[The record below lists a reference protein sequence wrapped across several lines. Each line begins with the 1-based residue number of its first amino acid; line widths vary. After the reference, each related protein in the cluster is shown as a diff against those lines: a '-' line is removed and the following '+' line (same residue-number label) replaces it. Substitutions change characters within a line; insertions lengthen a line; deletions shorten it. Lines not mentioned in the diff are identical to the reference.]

1 MTSRRFEDKTAI
13 LTGGAKGIG
22 KATALRYLSEGGRL
36 AVVDQEA
43 PDSAFATALRSEAG
57 QSAQRLA
64 YIQADVTDET
74 EVARAVG
81 EAEAALGPA
90 DILVNNVGFG
100 ANPTPIETLSMAEWE
115 QFMSINLTTAFLLS
129 RAVGKNMLA
138 RGSGDFVSFSSMSGI
153 IPGLL
158 MGGYCA
164 TKSAVQA
171 YTEILYHE
179 NLDKGVRFVCVCP
192 PPVATP
198 LWKQAEDTVVPKLTA
213 ESEAI
218 EPEEVID
225 TLEASLEKGDF
236 LSFPG
241 KQTKM
246 GYIMRR
252 LFPGYIWKLNH
263 KVEGF

>member
-1 MTSRRFEDKTAI
+1 MAFKGKVALI
-13 LTGGAKGIG
+13 TGGGSGMVRVAARRLAEQGASVAIFDVNEAGMAETAAGFESIKPYVVDISNTDAVHAAVAQVEQDLGPIDRVANAAAIMPFG
-22 KATALRYLSEGGRL
+22 KLLEQDPKVQLKLMDINYGGLVNVATA
-36 AVVDQEA
+36 
-43 PDSAFATALRSEAG
+43 
-57 QSAQRLA
+57 
-64 YIQADVTDET
+64 
-74 EVARAVG
+74 
-81 EAEAALGPA
+81 
-90 DILVNNVGFG
+90 
-100 ANPTPIETLSMAEWE
+100 TLP
-115 QFMSINLTTAFLLS
+115 
-129 RAVGKNMLA
+129 GMLA

>member
-1 MTSRRFEDKTAI
+1 MTKYLTRLALVATLATFGLPDAGHAQVVDALALKDLSYRMVGPYRGEVEQDLGPIDRVANAAAI
-13 LTGGAKGIG
+13 MPFGKLLEQDPKVQLKLMDINYGGLVNV
-22 KATALRYLSEGGRL
+22 ATA
-36 AVVDQEA
+36 
-43 PDSAFATALRSEAG
+43 
-57 QSAQRLA
+57 
-64 YIQADVTDET
+64 
-74 EVARAVG
+74 
-81 EAEAALGPA
+81 
-90 DILVNNVGFG
+90 
-100 ANPTPIETLSMAEWE
+100 TLP
-115 QFMSINLTTAFLLS
+115 
-129 RAVGKNMLA
+129 GMLA